1 MKNLLLA
8 TFAIYFSFLSQS
20 LNAQNT
26 SAISKDSL
34 KATNQGNEKIV
45 TGYSMQRTD
54 LITGSVS
61 LLANDKLTLISS
73 GDIENQLQGLV
84 PGLTIVRSG
93 QPGQG
98 SLSYLRGF
106 GSLGGHSPL
115 YIIDGVP
122 VEDLSLLNPND
133 ISSLAVLKDASA
145 SAIYGGRA
153 QNGVIVIS
161 TKKAVKGIHISY
173 DMATGYQIP
182 GKGPTAGLLS
192 SKELAD
198 LQWLV
203 YKNDNTTEINPL
215 YGPSTG
221 SPVLPAW
228 AANTDWYNEITKTSV
243 IQDHNL
249 AISAGAENARIYIG
263 TGYFDQ
269 KGVILNTYTK
279 RYSLRVNSEISF
291 FKKHITIGEN
301 IQIGKRSG
309 NYVANLSSNNPIIE
323 GPYRSSSIIP
333 VYITTPITGP
343 GHSFVPGEYGG
354 TAINYRLGAAH
365 NVVAD
370 RIRNKDDRADDT
382 RIEGQAFMD
391 ILFFE
396 GLNWR
401 TSYGITRRLNESI
414 DYSHATYE
422 NSENTLSSN
431 HTKFSSEYNSWLFNS
446 MLSFEKAFGGHLIN
460 MFAGLE
466 GTTLNKGRYESAT
479 RTGVIAGEGSIQQS
493 IGYSYVPEVLQSFF
507 LNAGYSFRKKYFLN
521 ISVRSDEATSSF
533 VSKNQNYFPAVA
545 IGWRITNEKLLSSG
559 KVLNDLKF
567 RASYGKTGDIFYG
580 KDNILTTDLGLDSR
594 FFHNHLGFSID
605 LFTRKA
611 SDLFLLLYLPG
622 IGGAKVKTNTSGI
635 KNSGVDATLNYNTD
649 FGNLRFN
656 ADCYFTAYKNILDD
670 IRGDFFDSNPGLR
683 IGAPIRNMEGYPL
696 SSFYGYKVAG
706 LFGSSSE
713 VASSPTQDGA
723 QPGFFR
729 FVDQDEDNIITSA
742 DRTFLGNPHPD
753 FTAGLHLV
761 LSYKRFD
768 IAALFYTVRGNEIY
782 NYTKWWTDFWPSF
795 SGQKSK
801 RLLYESWTESNKNA
815 IVPKASNTS
824 NFSTNTQNCS
834 YYVEDGSYIRL
845 KSLELGYNFD
855 EKLLKKLKI
864 SSFRLYLQAVNL
876 FTFTKY
882 SGIDPEIG
890 GSDTAFGID
899 TGNYPGVK
907 QVLVGLK
914 LEI

>member
-1 MKNLLLA
+1 
-8 TFAIYFSFLSQS
+8 
-20 LNAQNT
+20 
-26 SAISKDSL
+26 
-34 KATNQGNEKIV
+34 
-45 TGYSMQRTD
+45 
-54 LITGSVS
+54 
-61 LLANDKLTLISS
+61 
-73 GDIENQLQGLV
+73 
-84 PGLTIVRSG
+84 
-93 QPGQG
+93 
-98 SLSYLRGF
+98 
-106 GSLGGHSPL
+106 
-115 YIIDGVP
+115 
-122 VEDLSLLNPND
+122 
-133 ISSLAVLKDASA
+133 
-145 SAIYGGRA
+145 
-153 QNGVIVIS
+153 
-161 TKKAVKGIHISY
+161 
-173 DMATGYQIP
+173 
-182 GKGPTAGLLS
+182 
-192 SKELAD
+192 
-198 LQWLV
+198 
-203 YKNDNTTEINPL
+203 
-215 YGPSTG
+215 
-221 SPVLPAW
+221 
-228 AANTDWYNEITKTSV
+228 
-243 IQDHNL
+243 
-249 AISAGAENARIYIG
+249 
-263 TGYFDQ
+263 
-269 KGVILNTYTK
+269 
-279 RYSLRVNSEISF
+279 
-291 FKKHITIGEN
+291 
-301 IQIGKRSG
+301 
-309 NYVANLSSNNPIIE
+309 
-323 GPYRSSSIIP
+323 
-333 VYITTPITGP
+333 
-343 GHSFVPGEYGG
+343 
-354 TAINYRLGAAH
+354 
-365 NVVAD
+365 
-370 RIRNKDDRADDT
+370 
-382 RIEGQAFMD
+382 
-391 ILFFE
+391 
-396 GLNWR
+396 
-401 TSYGITRRLNESI
+401 
-414 DYSHATYE
+414 
-422 NSENTLSSN
+422 
-431 HTKFSSEYNSWLFNS
+431 
-446 MLSFEKAFGGHLIN
+446 
-460 MFAGLE
+460 
-466 GTTLNKGRYESAT
+466 
-479 RTGVIAGEGSIQQS
+479 
-493 IGYSYVPEVLQSFF
+493 
-507 LNAGYSFRKKYFLN
+507 
-521 ISVRSDEATSSF
+521 
-533 VSKNQNYFPAVA
+533 
-545 IGWRITNEKLLSSG
+545 
-559 KVLNDLKF
+559 
-567 RASYGKTGDIFYG
+567 
-580 KDNILTTDLGLDSR
+580 
-594 FFHNHLGFSID
+594 
-605 LFTRKA
+605 
-611 SDLFLLLYLPG
+611 LPG